1 MGKSFAIKRFF
12 FCKWKRELV
21 RELVISHTEWDDGP
35 IFEFWNGYFP
45 QYTKENLKWY
55 ERDGLLTYYD
65 LLKYKGRS
73 RDSEKSL
80 NNITVIN
87 VNIIDNEWK
96 GYRMGKTKKKY
107 KAITSKDFKSYPEK
121 EKEKTVSCVASTGRK
136 DLWVQWNIMMGHFK
150 NVNCKLFSLI
160 WNFFC
165 WWKNSRKSFNIV
177 DWLIFSVFC
186 SADFLSLAL

>member
-87 VNIIDNEWK
+87 VDITDNEWK
-96 GYRMGKTKKKY
+96 GYRMGKTKKEY
-107 KAITSKDFKSYPEK
+107 KAITSKYFKSYPEK
-121 EKEKTVSCVASTGRK
+121 EKEK
-136 DLWVQWNIMMGHFK
+136 LWAVLPVPVERIFGSNETLWWGILKMWI
-150 NVNCKLFSLI
+150 V
-160 WNFFC
+160 NFF
-165 WWKNSRKSFNIV
+165 
-177 DWLIFSVFC
+177 L
-186 SADFLSLAL
+186 